1 VIWRA
6 SSVNENQR
14 IGTGCSRGRWR
25 RSKPPHPIL
34 VPLPGPPG
42 PCAGRLLATVYLVVR
57 AALQRLCLASQSP
70 GPCPDLHCS
79 LGVAVEAKAR
89 HPQIQPGHLGLLS
102 SSSPFSLPRRP
113 ISLALQAPGTGR
125 RSFSL
130 DISWEAAPRPP
141 RPPRPRPPRPLTAIP
156 TRQLT
161 TCVLHV
167 RLAHRRPPALSTPP
181 PPPAS
186 ILDWN

>member
-89 HPQIQPGHLGLLS
+89 HPQIQPEHLRLLS

-113 ISLALQAPGTGR
+113 ISLALQAPGIGR

-130 DISWEAAPRPP
+130 DISWEAAARPP
-141 RPPRPRPPRPLTAIP
+141 RRLARLAHCHTHSPAHHLRA
-156 TRQLT
+156 
-161 TCVLHV
+161 HV